1 MLHQLHEEAQK
12 PLIIQ
17 SMLASIRERFALG
30 SPPKDS
36 LIEMQTRQL
45 TVWLGGKRTKQIV
58 NEKRSSV
65 NAARSQLPR

>member
-1 MLHQLHEEAQK
+1 MLHQLHEETQK

-45 TVWLGGKRTKQIV
+45 TGWLGGKRTKQIV